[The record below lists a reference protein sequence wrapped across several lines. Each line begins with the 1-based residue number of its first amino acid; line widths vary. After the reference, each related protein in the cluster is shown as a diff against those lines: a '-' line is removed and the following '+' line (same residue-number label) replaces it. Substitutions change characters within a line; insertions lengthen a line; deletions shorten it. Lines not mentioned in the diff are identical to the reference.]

1 VHADTIPT
9 RLMQQAKHRPH
20 APAYYVKQGD
30 TWRPTTW
37 KAYVTEVRRAARALM
52 ALGLE
57 PGGKAAQLGFNCP
70 EWSIFQLGAMCAGGA
85 GVGVYATCSA
95 EEVQYIVNHAEAHA
109 LFIDSVEQWEKIQAQ
124 RHALPL
130 LKHVVLARGL
140 APIQDPLVLTWQE
153 FDARAEQVSDDRLD
167 ERIQALGPEDLASI
181 IYTSGTTGPP
191 KGAMLSHDNVAWTAK
206 LAQQLVD
213 LTGDDFG
220 LSYLPLSHIAEQ
232 NLTIHAPA
240 TSGSSIYY
248 AESLAKV
255 ADNLREV
262 QPTIVFGVPRIW
274 EKIHA
279 TVSARLAEVS
289 GVKKA
294 LLDWARGVA
303 TRVHEIGNRGAEP
316 GPVLNLQYQLA
327 RRLVLTKLRHA
338 LGLSR
343 ARMCVSGAAPIAVEV
358 LEFFAS
364 LDVVIHE
371 IYGQSEDSGPTTFNS
386 VGKTKFGSVGVPIPG
401 VELRLAEDGEIL
413 VRGKNVFVGYYKD
426 EAATSQTL
434 VDGWLCSGDLGAFD
448 GDGFLNITGRKK
460 EIIITAGGKNIAPKN
475 LEAALK
481 SHRLISEAIVIG
493 DRRKFLSALITLD
506 EEAAARFVEEKGL
519 TPGPV
524 DQIPELRAAVQ
535 EIVDDVN
542 SRLARVEWVRKF
554 AILRNAF
561 SIANGELT
569 PTLKVKRNVV
579 NELYKDQIDAMY
591 AEERA

>member
-1 VHADTIPT
+1 MQADTIPT
-9 RLMQQAKHRPH
+9 RLMQQARHRPH
-20 APAYYVKQGD
+20 APAYYVKHRD
-30 TWRPTTW
+30 IWRPTTW
-37 KAYVTEVRRAARALM
+37 KAYVTEVRRAARALI

-57 PGGKAAQLGFNCP
+57 PGGKVAQLGFNCP
-70 EWSIFQLGAMCAGGA
+70 EWSICQLGAMCAGGV
-85 GVGVYATCSA
+85 GVGVYTTCSA
-95 EEVQYIVNHAEAHA
+95 EEVQYIVNHAEAYA
-109 LFIDSVEQWEKIQAQ
+109 LLLDSVEQWEKIQAQ

-130 LKHVVLARGL
+130 LKHVILTRGM
-140 APIQDPLVLTWQE
+140 APIQDPLVMTWEE
-153 FDARAEQVSDDRLD
+153 FDARAEQVSDDGLD
-167 ERIQALGPEDLASI
+167 ERLQAIMPEDLASI

-191 KGAMLSHDNVAWTAK
+191 KGAMLSHENVAWTAK
-206 LAQQLVD
+206 VGQQLVE

-240 TSGSSIYY
+240 TSGSAVYY

-289 GVKKA
+289 GAKKV

-303 TRVHEIGNRGAEP
+303 ARVHALGNRGAEP
-316 GPVLNLQYQLA
+316 GPLLNLQYQLA
-327 RRLVLTKLRHA
+327 RRLVLTKLRRA

-343 ARMCVSGAAPIAVEV
+343 ARMCVSGAAPIAVDI

-371 IYGQSEDSGPTTFNS
+371 IYGQSEDSGPTTFNG
-386 VGKTKFGSVGVPIPG
+386 VGKTKFGSVGMPISG
-401 VELRLAEDGEIL
+401 IELRLAEDGEIL
-413 VRGKNVFVGYYKD
+413 IRGKNVFMGYYKD
-426 EAATSQTL
+426 EVATSQAL

-448 GDGFLNITGRKK
+448 EDGFMNLTGRKK

-481 SHRLISEAIVIG
+481 SNRLISEAIVIG

-506 EEAAARFVEEKGL
+506 EEAVAQFVEEKGL
-519 TPGPV
+519 KPGPA

-535 EIVDDVN
+535 ESVDDVN

-554 AILRNAF
+554 TILRHAF

-579 NELYKDQIDAMY
+579 NELYKNQIDAMY